1 MTKFLT
7 NCGVTNENF
16 PKKKANV
23 SNLNLLDLIDAMI
36 SKYKIHPCL
45 HAIRDN
51 MAKPD
56 NRVFSC
62 KNTFLD
68 HISKKLELKKKKP
81 RKLFK

>member
-7 NCGVTNENF
+7 NCGLTNENF
-16 PKKKANV
+16 PKEKANV
-23 SNLNLLDLIDAMI
+23 FNINLLDLTDAII
-36 SKYKIHPCL
+36 SEYKIHPCL
-45 HAIRDN
+45 NAIRDN

-62 KNTFLD
+62 KYTFLD
-68 HISKKLELKKKKP
+68 HKSKKLELKTKNP

>member
-7 NCGVTNENF
+7 NCGLTNENF

-23 SNLNLLDLIDAMI
+23 FNINLLDLIDAII
-36 SKYKIHPCL
+36 SEYKIRPCL
-45 HAIRDN
+45 NAIRDN

-62 KNTFLD
+62 KYTFLD
-68 HISKKLELKKKKP
+68 HKSKKLELKTKNP

>member
-7 NCGVTNENF
+7 NCGLTNENF

-23 SNLNLLDLIDAMI
+23 FNINLLDLIDAII
-36 SKYKIHPCL
+36 SEYKIHPCL
-45 HAIRDN
+45 NAIRDN

-62 KNTFLD
+62 KYTFLD
-68 HISKKLELKKKKP
+68 HKSKKLELKTKNP
-81 RKLFK
+81 RKHFK

>member
-7 NCGVTNENF
+7 NCGLTNENF

-23 SNLNLLDLIDAMI
+23 FNINLLDLIDAII
-36 SKYKIHPCL
+36 SEYKIHPCL
-45 HAIRDN
+45 NAIRDN

-62 KNTFLD
+62 KYTFLD
-68 HISKKLELKKKKP
+68 HKSKKLELKTKNP
-81 RKLFK
+81 RKRFK

>member
-7 NCGVTNENF
+7 NCGLTNENF
-16 PKKKANV
+16 PKEKANV
-23 SNLNLLDLIDAMI
+23 FNINLLDLIDAII
-36 SKYKIHPCL
+36 SEYKIHPCL
-45 HAIRDN
+45 NAIRDN

-62 KNTFLD
+62 KYTFLD
-68 HISKKLELKKKKP
+68 HKSKKLELKTKNP

>member
-7 NCGVTNENF
+7 NCGLTNENF

-23 SNLNLLDLIDAMI
+23 FNINLLDLIDAII
-36 SKYKIHPCL
+36 SEYKIHPCL
-45 HAIRDN
+45 NAIRDN

-62 KNTFLD
+62 KYTFLD
-68 HISKKLELKKKKP
+68 HKSKKLELKTKNP

>member
-7 NCGVTNENF
+7 NCGLTNENF
-16 PKKKANV
+16 PKKKANA
-23 SNLNLLDLIDAMI
+23 SNLNLLYLIDTII

-45 HAIRDN
+45 NAIRDN

-62 KNTFLD
+62 KYIFLD
-68 HISKKLELKKKKP
+68 HT
-81 RKLFK
+81 

>member
-7 NCGVTNENF
+7 NCGLTNENF

-23 SNLNLLDLIDAMI
+23 FNINLLDFIDAII
-36 SKYKIHPCL
+36 SEYKIHPCL
-45 HAIRDN
+45 NAIRDN

-62 KNTFLD
+62 KYTFLD
-68 HISKKLELKKKKP
+68 HKSKKLELKTKNP